1 MCAVI
6 LVSCSMSKL
15 HAGHDSARGNRENGL
30 SARNQAMGTRFC
42 TASGTPAT
50 LCCLARVTAL
60 CRHSAILAL
69 RVWSMLASIMSK
81 PSKVEIAL
89 ASVGIVLLGLI
100 AYWALDRNQ
109 PRPPSELYYVPER
122 DAGEGRGPGHAA
134 QGRPRVHA
142 PASAPADAARI
153 QGQVRDLLTGEG
165 VAGVTV
171 AFVPAGTSTEIT
183 AESDA
188 QGGYALALAPGRY
201 RARAV
206 GQEVV
211 ALDAAAI
218 APGTGDDDDDARLSD
233 DTATREILVAAR
245 SGVGGLDIYVVR
257 LARVHGRVVDGNGEP
272 VGEALVRH
280 RTSLLDRA
288 IDSRHT
294 APTGEAWS
302 GADGAFAV
310 LVPPG
315 RVTLLASAPGRTPS
329 STRILWVA
337 PGAELRGVEI
347 VMDQGA
353 DVPGRVVDAAGKGV
367 AGARVVGRVEIDGAP
382 AGEIGAVSSGDG
394 RFLLGAVPPGRLVL
408 QAEAAGYAPS
418 PAVVVTVSGEPG
430 RREDVVIRLAAPAT
444 LAGRVV
450 DEQGA
455 GIAGATVRA
464 LRPMSQIALPG
475 VTTDAQ
481 GQFDML
487 IAPGPVDVTVT
498 APGFAPGRASGVAAS
513 SRAVVITLARG
524 GAIAGVVTG
533 RGQPLSHFTVH
544 VVQRSAPDGA
554 PGAAID
560 FWQQGMR
567 VVSPDG
573 SYRLSDLPSGRYSVT
588 AAAPGLAPVEQ
599 PDVAVAPGREARVD
613 LELAPGA
620 SLVGTVR
627 NARSQAPVAGAV
639 VRLSTGSELAMTY
652 TDAGGGFAISD
663 IAPGRRSLEVQ
674 HPGYVGRVE
683 SGIELAQGAERRVD
697 VALAPAAAGA
707 DRALEI
713 AGIGAVLVTQEQRL
727 MVQDVVPHGP
737 AAVAGIEPGE
747 EVFSIDGRST
757 REQSFGDNIEGIR
770 GLVGTVVRLGLR
782 LGERERFLDVVRGTV
797 RVTPP
802 GQPDEE

>member
-1 MCAVI
+1 VPSGLATWPGKLCAENCQNRTRGQGGQSSASFR
-6 LVSCSMSKL
+6 LPARD
-15 HAGHDSARGNRENGL
+15 AGAG
-30 SARNQAMGTRFC
+30 
-42 TASGTPAT
+42 ASVP
-50 LCCLARVTAL
+50 
-60 CRHSAILAL
+60 AL
-69 RVWSMLASIMSK
+69 RVWSMLARIMSK

-89 ASVGIVLLGLI
+89 ASVGIVLLGLV
-100 AYWALDRNQ
+100 AYWVMERNQ
-109 PRPPSELYYVPER
+109 PRPPSELYYVPE
-122 DAGEGRGPGHAA
+122 GETGAGRGAGSAPS
-134 QGRPRVHA
+134 GRPGVPA
-142 PASAPADAARI
+142 PVPASAPADAARI
-153 QGQVRDLLTGEG
+153 QGQVRDLLTGQG

-171 AFVPAGTSTEIT
+171 AFVPAGASTEIT

-218 APGTGDDDDDARLSD
+218 GAGAGDEAGDEAGRLDDE
-233 DTATREILVAAR
+233 TVTREIWVAPR
-245 SGVGGLDIYVVR
+245 SEVRGFDIYVVR
-257 LARVHGRVVDGNGEP
+257 LARVHGRVVDGNGDP
-272 VGEALVRH
+272 VAEALVRH

-329 STRILWVA
+329 STRIHWVA

-347 VMDQGA
+347 VMDPGP
-353 DVPGRVVDAAGKGV
+353 DVAGRVVDTAGKAV
-367 AGARVVGRVEIDGAP
+367 AGARVVGRVELDGAP
-382 AGEIGAVSSGDG
+382 AGEISAVSKADG
-394 RFLLGAVPPGRLVL
+394 TFLLGAVPPGRLVL
-408 QAEAAGYAPS
+408 QAEAEGYAPS

-430 RREDVVIRLAAPAT
+430 RREDVVLRLTAPAT

-464 LRPMSQIALPG
+464 LRPMSQIALPS

-481 GQFDML
+481 GKFDML
-487 IAPGPVDVTVT
+487 IAPGPMDVTAT
-498 APGFAPGRASGVAAS
+498 APGFAPGRSSGVAATS
-513 SRAVVITLARG
+513 QAVIIELARG

-544 VVQRSAPDGA
+544 VLQRSAPDG
-554 PGAAID
+554 PGD
-560 FWQQGMR
+560 FFQQDMR

-573 SYRLSDLPSGRYSVT
+573 GYRLADLPPGRYSVT
-588 AAAPGLAPVEQ
+588 AAAPGLAPVEK
-599 PDVAVAPGREARVD
+599 PGVAVAPGRETRVD

-620 SLVGTVR
+620 SLAGTVR
-627 NARSQAPVAGAV
+627 DARSQAPVAGAV
-639 VRLSTGSELAMTY
+639 IRLSTGSELAMTY

-683 SGIELAQGAERRVD
+683 SGIELVQGAEQRVD
-697 VALAPAAAGA
+697 VALAPAAADG

-713 AGIGAVLVTQEQRL
+713 AGIGAVLTMQEQRL

-802 GQPDEE
+802 GQPGEE

>member
-1 MCAVI
+1 M
-6 LVSCSMSKL
+6 
-15 HAGHDSARGNRENGL
+15 
-30 SARNQAMGTRFC
+30 
-42 TASGTPAT
+42 
-50 LCCLARVTAL
+50 LAR
-60 CRHSAILAL
+60 
-69 RVWSMLASIMSK
+69 IMSK
-81 PSKVEIAL
+81 PSKVETAL

-100 AYWALDRNQ
+100 AYWALERNQ
-109 PRPPSELYYVPER
+109 PRPPSELHYVPER
-122 DAGEGRGPGHAA
+122 EQGAERGSGPAPS
-134 QGRPRVHA
+134 GRPGVHAPA

-153 QGQVRDLLTGEG
+153 QGQVRDLLTGQG

-211 ALDAAAI
+211 ALDAGAVAG
-218 APGTGDDDDDARLSD
+218 GTGGDAGDAESVQMDDE
-233 DTATREILVAAR
+233 TATREIWVAPR
-245 SGVGGLDIYVVR
+245 SEVRGFDIYVVR

-272 VGEALVRH
+272 VAEALVRH

-302 GADGAFAV
+302 GADGAFTV

-347 VMDQGA
+347 VMDQGP
-353 DVPGRVVDAAGKGV
+353 DVGGRVVDAAGKAV
-367 AGARVVGRVEIDGAP
+367 AGARVVGRVELDGAP
-382 AGEIGAVSSGDG
+382 VGEIGAVSKGDG
-394 RFLLGAVPPGRLVL
+394 TFVLGAVPPGRLVL
-408 QAEAAGYAPS
+408 QAEAEGHAPS
-418 PAVVVTVSGEPG
+418 PAVVVTVSGEAG
-430 RREDVVIRLAAPAT
+430 RRADVVLRLTAPST

-464 LRPMSQIALPG
+464 LRPMSQIALPS

-487 IAPGPVDVTVT
+487 IAPGPVDVTAT
-498 APGFAPGRASGVAAS
+498 APGFAPGRSSGVAAS

-533 RGQPLSHFTVH
+533 RGQPGAQPLGHFTVH
-544 VVQRSAPDGA
+544 VVQRSAPSGS
-554 PGAAID
+554 GD
-560 FWQQGMR
+560 FFQQTMR

-573 SYRLSDLPSGRYSVT
+573 SYRFADLAPGRYSVT
-588 AAAPGLAPVEQ
+588 AAAPGLAPLEQ
-599 PDVAVAPGREARVD
+599 PDVAVAPGRETRVD
-613 LELAPGA
+613 LALAPGA
-620 SLVGTVR
+620 SLAGTVR
-627 NARSQAPVAGAV
+627 DARSQAPVAGAV

-683 SGIELAQGAERRVD
+683 SGIELAQGAAQRVD
-697 VALAPAAAGA
+697 VALAPAAADGE
-707 DRALEI
+707 RALEI

-757 REQSFGDNIEGIR
+757 REQSFGDNIEAIR
-770 GLVGTVVRLGLR
+770 GLAGTVVRLGLR

-802 GQPDEE
+802 PQPGED